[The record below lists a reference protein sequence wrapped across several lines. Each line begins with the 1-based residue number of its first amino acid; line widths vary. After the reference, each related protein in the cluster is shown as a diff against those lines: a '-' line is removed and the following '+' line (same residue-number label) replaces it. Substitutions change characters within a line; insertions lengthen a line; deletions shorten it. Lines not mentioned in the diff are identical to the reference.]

1 MSLPIL
7 HYREVV
13 KALEKAGFKIVARKG
28 SHIRMKRLRRSRDDI
43 DRIVIIPAH
52 KEIAS
57 GTLRHI
63 IDKAGLSRED
73 FVSLL

>member
-1 MSLPIL
+1 MALPIL
-7 HYREVV
+7 HYKEVL

-28 SHIRMKRLRRSRDDI
+28 SHIRMKRSRTRSGES

-52 KEIAS
+52 REIAR

-63 IDKAGLSRED
+63 IHRAGLSRDE
-73 FVSLL
+73 FISLL